1 MSKIQDKI
9 LLEYIWIDA
18 DNNTRFKTKIV
29 SKSQLSDYENLITVL
44 EDWNFDGS
52 STGQAEGRD
61 SDVLIRP
68 RALYPNPFVSYIESY
83 LVMCDCWNKDGTP
96 HPTNQRVKL
105 VETYSQCSDQEPIF
119 GIEQEYVIF
128 DRFYTPDKGLKIID
142 LEDGSSAGYSTPTPY
157 KWIKHNEPGMG
168 PQGPYYCGAGGGV
181 SLGREVSNI
190 HLELCLKAGLDI
202 CGTNGEVMASQWEYQ
217 IGPLPPV
224 ELCDQMWISRYIL
237 HRVSEQ
243 YECVVSLHP
252 KPYKGNWNGS
262 GAHTNFSTRVMREP
276 GGIEEIKSGCEK
288 LSHTHSAHMEVYG
301 SENEQRMSGVHETS
315 SMDKFT
321 WAISNRGCSVR
332 IPLNVVNN
340 GCGYLEDRRPGS
352 NADPYLV
359 CEKICSTI
367 CLNKH

>member
-1 MSKIQDKI
+1 MNKIQDKI

-18 DNNTRFKTKIV
+18 NDNPRFKTKII
-29 SKSQLSDYENLITVL
+29 SKLKLPKYDNLIDIL
-44 EDWNFDGS
+44 PEWNFDGS

-61 SDVLIRP
+61 SDVLIKP
-68 RALYPNPFVSYIESY
+68 RSLYPNPFVSYIDSY

-96 HPTNQRVKL
+96 HPTNHRVKL
-105 VETYSQCSDQEPIF
+105 VETYSQCKDQEPIF
-119 GIEQEYVIF
+119 GIEQEYILF
-128 DRFYTPDKGLKIID
+128 HRIGEDLKYYLKGKLNNNS
-142 LEDGSSAGYSTPTPY
+142 LLPY
-157 KWIKHNEPGMG
+157 KWIRHNRPGMG
-168 PQGPYYCGAGGGV
+168 SQGPYYCSVGGGV
-181 SLGREVSNI
+181 SLGREISTI
-190 HLELCLKAGLDI
+190 HLEMCLRAGLEI

-224 ELCDQMWISRYIL
+224 ELSDQMWISRYIL

-243 YECVVSLHP
+243 FDCVVSLEP

-276 GGIEEIKSGCEK
+276 GGIDEIKSGCEK
-288 LSHTHSAHMEVYG
+288 LALTHSAHMEVYG
-301 SENEQRMSGVHETS
+301 KFNEQRMSGNHETS
-315 SMDKFT
+315 TMDKFT
-321 WAISNRGCSVR
+321 WAVSNRGCSVR
-332 IPLNVVNN
+332 IPLNVVND

>member
-1 MSKIQDKI
+1 MNKLQNKI

-18 DNNTRFKTKIV
+18 NNNPRFKTKI
-29 SKSQLSDYENLITVL
+29 ITRDL
-44 EDWNFDGS
+44 FNPKALPDWNFDGS

-68 RALYPNPFVSYIESY
+68 RSLYPNPFISYIESY

-96 HPTNQRVKL
+96 HLTNTRVKL
-105 VETYSQCSDQEPIF
+105 VETYSQCEEQEPIF
-119 GIEQEYVIF
+119 GIEQEYILF
-128 DRFYTPDKGLKIID
+128 ERTN
-142 LEDGSSAGYSTPTPY
+142 SCNSTPLPY
-157 KWIKHNEPGMG
+157 KWSNYENPGMG
-168 PQGPYYCGAGGGV
+168 GQGPYYCSVGGGV
-181 SLGREVSNI
+181 SLGREISST
-190 HLELCLKAGLDI
+190 HLEMCLKAGLEM

-224 ELCDQMWISRYIL
+224 ELSDQLWVSRYIL

-243 YECVVSLHP
+243 FGCVVSLHP
-252 KPYKGNWNGS
+252 KPYKGDWNGS
-262 GAHTNFSTRVMREP
+262 GAHTNFSTKAMREHD
-276 GGIEEIKSGCEK
+276 GIEEIKIGCKK
-288 LSHTHSAHMEVYG
+288 LSRTHLDHMSVYG
-301 SENEQRMSGVHETS
+301 KYNEERMSGLHETS

-332 IPLNVVNN
+332 IPLNVVNDN
-340 GCGYLEDRRPGS
+340 CGYLEDRRPGS

-367 CLNKH
+367 CLNNY